1 MKSKKQKYKQQKINA
16 CYNKLPIK
24 VSQNEFNVYIKPSLL
39 KGKRGPK
46 PKISFY
52 KIFNYILYVLHTGIQ
67 WSELKIYRNEI
78 SWQEVYHYH
87 NRWSKDGSYENLFLT
102 SIMELDK
109 KNKLDLSILH
119 GDGSNTVA
127 KKGERKSVI
136 LGGNS
141 KKEKK
146 RLP

>member
-1 MKSKKQKYKQQKINA
+1 MESKKQKYKQQNRNT
-16 CYNKLPIK
+16 CYNKLPTR
-24 VSQNEFNVYIKPSLL
+24 VSRKEFNRHVRQNLL

-52 KIFNYILYVLHTGIQ
+52 KVFNYILYVLHTGIQ
-67 WSELKIYRNEI
+67 WRELKAYHNEI

-87 NRWSKDGSYENLFLT
+87 NRWSKDGSYGNLFLA
-102 SIMELDK
+102 SVSELDH

-127 KKGERKSVI
+127 KKGE
-136 LGGNS
+136 
-141 KKEKK
+141 KK
-146 RLP
+146 